1 MDKGE
6 KINLTSLLK
15 LSLIYA
21 ITKDFENLKN
31 LLNLPESLVNTLK
44 KYKYNEMLIKAG
56 LQYILASLITIGKMP
71 SAEEVENYIVTIRKA
86 LYGW

>member
-21 ITKDFENLKN
+21 ITKDFENLRN
-31 LLNLPESLVNTLK
+31 LLGLTESIVKVLEK
-44 KYKYNEMLIKAG
+44 HKYNEKLIKAG
-56 LQYILASLITIGKMP
+56 LQYILVSLITIGKMP
-71 SAEEVENYIVTIRKA
+71 SAEEVENYIVSIRKA
-86 LYGW
+86 IYGW